1 MLEVVEIT
9 KRYAEVTAVN
19 RVSFSIKPYEIV
31 GYLGPNGS
39 GKTTTL
45 NMLTC
50 LVQPSRGEI
59 RIDGRNI
66 EGDLRGYKSRIGY
79 VPEDPALYPYL
90 TAIEYLE
97 LVGRMRL
104 LTEAPLRRRIDSLL
118 ELLSLHA
125 HRFSPLSSYS
135 KGMKQKVLVA
145 AALLHDPDILFLDEP
160 FSGLDVESALV
171 LRRLIELLGQK
182 GKMILFS
189 SHVLEVVERV
199 CSRVIILS
207 GGRVVADDS
216 IAHLRE
222 LSCKPSLEGVFEQLT
237 VHQDIDEVASSI
249 VDAISTGR

>member
-9 KRYAEVTAVN
+9 KRYAEITAVD
-19 RVSFSIKPYEIV
+19 RVSFAIKPYEVV

-39 GKTTTL
+39 GKTTTV
-45 NMLTC
+45 NMLTG
-50 LVQPSRGEI
+50 LLRPSSGEI
-59 RIDGRNI
+59 RLDGVKI
-66 EGDLRGYKSRIGY
+66 EQNRKDYKRRIGY
-79 VPEDPALYPYL
+79 VPEEPALYPYL
-90 TAIEYLE
+90 NAIEYLE
-97 LVGRMRL
+97 LVGRLRL
-104 LTEAPLRRRIDSLL
+104 LPEAPIRRRTEDLL
-118 ELLSLHA
+118 ALLGLHP
-125 HRFSPLSSYS
+125 HRFTPLSSYS

-189 SHVLEVVERV
+189 SHVLEIVERV

-216 IAHLRE
+216 IARLRE
-222 LSCKPSLEGVFEQLT
+222 LSRKPSLEAVFAQLA
-237 VHQDIDEVASSI
+237 VHQDIDEVASGI
-249 VDAISTGR
+249 LDTIST